1 MRIVGLTGG
10 IASGKS
16 TVSNLFKSN
25 DIPVVDAD
33 VVAREALKKGS
44 GGWKKVVEAFGEEI
58 LLDNGEVNR
67 PRLGQIVFADPD
79 KRQFLNRLLA
89 PYISSGIFWEVVK
102 LWSKGYKV
110 IVLDVPLLFEAK
122 IDKFT
127 KPIIVVWVD
136 PETQIQRLLARDNSS
151 EEDGRNRVNA
161 QMPLDVKR
169 SKADI
174 VIDNTGSLD
183 DLNEQFQNVLVRV
196 TGPLTWYEF
205 WRSRQGVS
213 IILASLTSGV
223 VLCMKTW
230 SFKSSLACRN
240 V

>member
-16 TVSNLFKSN
+16 TVSNLFKSH

-44 GGWKKVVEAFGEEI
+44 GGWKKVVAAFGEEI

-110 IVLDVPLLFEAK
+110 IVLDIPLLFEAK

-136 PETQIQRLLARDNSS
+136 PETQIQRLLARDKSS

-161 QMPLDVKR
+161 QMPLDAKK

-183 DLNEQFQNVLVRV
+183 DLNEQFQKVLVRV

-213 IILASLTSGV
+213 IFLASLASGV
-223 VLCMKTW
+223 VLCIKAFNNNN
-230 SFKSSLACRN
+230 S
-240 V
+240 

>member
-1 MRIVGLTGG
+1 M
-10 IASGKS
+10 
-16 TVSNLFKSN
+16 
-25 DIPVVDAD
+25 
-33 VVAREALKKGS
+33 
-44 GGWKKVVEAFGEEI
+44 
-58 LLDNGEVNR
+58 
-67 PRLGQIVFADPD
+67 
-79 KRQFLNRLLA
+79 
-89 PYISSGIFWEVVK
+89 K

-151 EEDGRNRVNA
+151 EDDGRNRVNA

-213 IILASLTSGV
+213 IILASLASGV
-223 VLCMKTW
+223 VLCMKV
-230 SFKSSLACRN
+230 FNNNSL
-240 V
+240 

>member
-183 DLNEQFQNVLVRV
+183 DLIEQFQNVLVRV

-223 VLCMKTW
+223 VLCMKV
-230 SFKSSLACRN
+230 FNNNSL
-240 V
+240 

>member
-1 MRIVGLTGG
+1 M
-10 IASGKS
+10 
-16 TVSNLFKSN
+16 
-25 DIPVVDAD
+25 
-33 VVAREALKKGS
+33 
-44 GGWKKVVEAFGEEI
+44 
-58 LLDNGEVNR
+58 
-67 PRLGQIVFADPD
+67 
-79 KRQFLNRLLA
+79 
-89 PYISSGIFWEVVK
+89 K

-136 PETQIQRLLARDNSS
+136 PETQIQRLLARDKSS

-169 SKADI
+169 TEADI
-174 VIDNTGSLD
+174 VIDNTSSLD

-196 TGPLTWYEF
+196 NGPLTWCEF
-205 WRSRQGVS
+205 WLSRQGVS

-223 VLCMKTW
+223 VLCMKA
-230 SFKSSLACRN
+230 FNNSL
-240 V
+240 

>member
-1 MRIVGLTGG
+1 M
-10 IASGKS
+10 
-16 TVSNLFKSN
+16 
-25 DIPVVDAD
+25 
-33 VVAREALKKGS
+33 
-44 GGWKKVVEAFGEEI
+44 
-58 LLDNGEVNR
+58 
-67 PRLGQIVFADPD
+67 
-79 KRQFLNRLLA
+79 
-89 PYISSGIFWEVVK
+89 K

-151 EEDGRNRVNA
+151 EDDGRNRVNA

-183 DLNEQFQNVLVRV
+183 DLNEQFQNILVRV

-213 IILASLTSGV
+213 IILASLASGV
-223 VLCMKTW
+223 VLCMKV
-230 SFKSSLACRN
+230 FNNNSL
-240 V
+240 

>member
-1 MRIVGLTGG
+1 M
-10 IASGKS
+10 
-16 TVSNLFKSN
+16 
-25 DIPVVDAD
+25 
-33 VVAREALKKGS
+33 
-44 GGWKKVVEAFGEEI
+44 
-58 LLDNGEVNR
+58 
-67 PRLGQIVFADPD
+67 
-79 KRQFLNRLLA
+79 
-89 PYISSGIFWEVVK
+89 K

-205 WRSRQGVS
+205 WQSRQGVS

-223 VLCMKTW
+223 VLCMKV
-230 SFKSSLACRN
+230 FNDNSL
-240 V
+240 

>member
-1 MRIVGLTGG
+1 M
-10 IASGKS
+10 
-16 TVSNLFKSN
+16 
-25 DIPVVDAD
+25 
-33 VVAREALKKGS
+33 
-44 GGWKKVVEAFGEEI
+44 
-58 LLDNGEVNR
+58 
-67 PRLGQIVFADPD
+67 
-79 KRQFLNRLLA
+79 
-89 PYISSGIFWEVVK
+89 K

-151 EEDGRNRVNA
+151 EDDGRNRVNA

-223 VLCMKTW
+223 VLCMKV
-230 SFKSSLACRN
+230 FNNNSL
-240 V
+240 

>member
-1 MRIVGLTGG
+1 M
-10 IASGKS
+10 
-16 TVSNLFKSN
+16 
-25 DIPVVDAD
+25 
-33 VVAREALKKGS
+33 
-44 GGWKKVVEAFGEEI
+44 
-58 LLDNGEVNR
+58 
-67 PRLGQIVFADPD
+67 
-79 KRQFLNRLLA
+79 LA

-136 PETQIQRLLARDNSS
+136 PETQIQRLLARDKSS

-169 SKADI
+169 TKADI

-196 TGPLTWYEF
+196 TGPLTWFEF
-205 WRSRQGVS
+205 WLSRQGVS

-223 VLCMKTW
+223 VLCMKAFTN
-230 SFKSSLACRN
+230 SL
-240 V
+240 

>member
-1 MRIVGLTGG
+1 M
-10 IASGKS
+10 
-16 TVSNLFKSN
+16 
-25 DIPVVDAD
+25 
-33 VVAREALKKGS
+33 
-44 GGWKKVVEAFGEEI
+44 
-58 LLDNGEVNR
+58 
-67 PRLGQIVFADPD
+67 
-79 KRQFLNRLLA
+79 
-89 PYISSGIFWEVVK
+89 K

-223 VLCMKTW
+223 VLCMKV
-230 SFKSSLACRN
+230 FNDNSL
-240 V
+240 

>member
-183 DLNEQFQNVLVRV
+183 DLNEQFQNVLVQV

-223 VLCMKTW
+223 VLCMKV
-230 SFKSSLACRN
+230 FNNNNL
-240 V
+240 

>member
-1 MRIVGLTGG
+1 M
-10 IASGKS
+10 
-16 TVSNLFKSN
+16 
-25 DIPVVDAD
+25 
-33 VVAREALKKGS
+33 
-44 GGWKKVVEAFGEEI
+44 
-58 LLDNGEVNR
+58 
-67 PRLGQIVFADPD
+67 
-79 KRQFLNRLLA
+79 
-89 PYISSGIFWEVVK
+89 K

-183 DLNEQFQNVLVRV
+183 DLNEQFQNILVRV

-213 IILASLTSGV
+213 IILASLASGV
-223 VLCMKTW
+223 VLCMKV
-230 SFKSSLACRN
+230 FNNNSL
-240 V
+240 

>member
-1 MRIVGLTGG
+1 
-10 IASGKS
+10 
-16 TVSNLFKSN
+16 
-25 DIPVVDAD
+25 
-33 VVAREALKKGS
+33 
-44 GGWKKVVEAFGEEI
+44 
-58 LLDNGEVNR
+58 
-67 PRLGQIVFADPD
+67 
-79 KRQFLNRLLA
+79 LA

-102 LWSKGYKV
+102 LWLKGYKV

-136 PETQIQRLLARDNSS
+136 PETQIQRLLARDKSS
-151 EEDGRNRVNA
+151 EEDGRNKVNA
-161 QMPLDVKR
+161 QMPLDGKR

-213 IILASLTSGV
+213 IILASFTSGV
-223 VLCMKTW
+223 VLCMKT
-230 SFKSSLACRN
+230 FNNNCL
-240 V
+240 

>member
-1 MRIVGLTGG
+1 M
-10 IASGKS
+10 
-16 TVSNLFKSN
+16 
-25 DIPVVDAD
+25 
-33 VVAREALKKGS
+33 
-44 GGWKKVVEAFGEEI
+44 
-58 LLDNGEVNR
+58 
-67 PRLGQIVFADPD
+67 
-79 KRQFLNRLLA
+79 A

-205 WRSRQGVS
+205 WQSRQGVS

-223 VLCMKTW
+223 VLCMKV
-230 SFKSSLACRN
+230 FNDNSL
-240 V
+240 

>member
-205 WRSRQGVS
+205 WQSRQGVS

-223 VLCMKTW
+223 VLCMKV
-230 SFKSSLACRN
+230 FNNSL
-240 V
+240 

>member
-1 MRIVGLTGG
+1 M
-10 IASGKS
+10 
-16 TVSNLFKSN
+16 
-25 DIPVVDAD
+25 
-33 VVAREALKKGS
+33 
-44 GGWKKVVEAFGEEI
+44 
-58 LLDNGEVNR
+58 
-67 PRLGQIVFADPD
+67 
-79 KRQFLNRLLA
+79 
-89 PYISSGIFWEVVK
+89 K

-183 DLNEQFQNVLVRV
+183 DLNEQFQNILVRV

-223 VLCMKTW
+223 VLCMKV
-230 SFKSSLACRN
+230 FNNNSL
-240 V
+240 

>member
-223 VLCMKTW
+223 VLCMKV
-230 SFKSSLACRN
+230 FNNNSL
-240 V
+240 

>member
-183 DLNEQFQNVLVRV
+183 DLIEQFQNVLVRV

-205 WRSRQGVS
+205 WQSRQGVS

-223 VLCMKTW
+223 VLCMKV
-230 SFKSSLACRN
+230 FNNNSL
-240 V
+240 

>member
-1 MRIVGLTGG
+1 M
-10 IASGKS
+10 
-16 TVSNLFKSN
+16 
-25 DIPVVDAD
+25 
-33 VVAREALKKGS
+33 
-44 GGWKKVVEAFGEEI
+44 
-58 LLDNGEVNR
+58 
-67 PRLGQIVFADPD
+67 
-79 KRQFLNRLLA
+79 
-89 PYISSGIFWEVVK
+89 K

-151 EEDGRNRVNA
+151 EDDGRNRVNA

-183 DLNEQFQNVLVRV
+183 DLNEQFQNILVRV

-223 VLCMKTW
+223 VLCMKV
-230 SFKSSLACRN
+230 FNNNSL
-240 V
+240 

>member
-1 MRIVGLTGG
+1 M
-10 IASGKS
+10 
-16 TVSNLFKSN
+16 
-25 DIPVVDAD
+25 
-33 VVAREALKKGS
+33 
-44 GGWKKVVEAFGEEI
+44 
-58 LLDNGEVNR
+58 
-67 PRLGQIVFADPD
+67 
-79 KRQFLNRLLA
+79 A

-223 VLCMKTW
+223 VLCMKV
-230 SFKSSLACRN
+230 FNDNSL
-240 V
+240 

>member
-1 MRIVGLTGG
+1 M
-10 IASGKS
+10 
-16 TVSNLFKSN
+16 
-25 DIPVVDAD
+25 
-33 VVAREALKKGS
+33 
-44 GGWKKVVEAFGEEI
+44 
-58 LLDNGEVNR
+58 
-67 PRLGQIVFADPD
+67 
-79 KRQFLNRLLA
+79 
-89 PYISSGIFWEVVK
+89 K

-205 WRSRQGVS
+205 WQSRQGVS

-223 VLCMKTW
+223 VLCMKV
-230 SFKSSLACRN
+230 FNNNSL
-240 V
+240 